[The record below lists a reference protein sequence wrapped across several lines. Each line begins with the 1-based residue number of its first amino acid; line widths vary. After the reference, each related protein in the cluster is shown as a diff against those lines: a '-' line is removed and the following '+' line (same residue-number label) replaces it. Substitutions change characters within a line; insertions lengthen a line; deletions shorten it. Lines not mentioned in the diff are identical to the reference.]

1 MFINRLR
8 KNATDK
14 TKLLNREAYDQINW
28 VNLDK
33 EKQLVNKN
41 LIVDGH
47 LPIVG
52 KADSFIPVWN
62 LKRYE
67 FLLKD
72 EMPDTVH
79 PKLWEQGK
87 MNIKTGLFQLT
98 DNIYQVR
105 GYDLANMSLVRGKT
119 GWIVIDCLTSQET
132 AEAALDLV
140 NKKFPSWPISGVII
154 THSHVDHY
162 GGVLG
167 VLNYNPIGNLK
178 VYVPNGFTDA
188 VIDEN
193 VNAGVAMS
201 RRSEYMYGEILFRDE
216 KGQIDC
222 GIGKYASIG
231 TITLSDNL
239 EVIKRGNNE
248 KYCEKIIDGV
258 KIQFHLSPQSE
269 APAEMSFYI
278 PSENSLCIAELCT
291 ASLHN
296 VYTLRGAEVRDPVAW
311 ADHIQEAIDLF
322 GQDLTTVFSVHNWP
336 RFGNEY
342 CIDYM
347 SKQRDLYQYMN
358 DQTLRLINKGYTID
372 EVGRMIEFPKSL
384 SDEWYNSPFYGTVDH
399 NVKAIYQKYMGWFNG
414 NPVDLNPLLPQD
426 SATRYVAYMGGEDSV
441 IEKARRS
448 YEEGEYQWVAQVT
461 KQVIFTN
468 PCNNEAKLLCADA
481 LEQLGYVAE
490 SGPWRNIYLM
500 GAFELRYGKLPLSVT
515 TVSDETLDNIPL
527 ENVLNL
533 FSIRI
538 DGRKAGEMDF
548 KINFNITDREEEAA
562 TEIKRGIFRYLGD
575 SILNDAEVGVT
586 MTKKVLYELA
596 TTNNRPPVS
605 EISVTGDIEKWMMF
619 LCTHDTINQ
628 IFNIMTPMPKYQG

>member
-1 MFINRLR
+1 MENYLR
-8 KNATDK
+8 KDATVK
-14 TKLLNREAYDQINW
+14 TKLMNKEAYDQINW
-28 VNLDK
+28 TKLEE
-33 EKQLVNKN
+33 EKQLANKN
-41 LIVDGH
+41 RIIDGG
-47 LPIVG
+47 LPVVG
-52 KADSFIPVWN
+52 NANSFIPVWD
-62 LKRYE
+62 LKRYA

-72 EMPDTVH
+72 QMADTVH

-87 MNIKTGLFQLT
+87 MNITTGLFQVT
-98 DNIYQVR
+98 ENIYQVR

-119 GWIVIDCLTSQET
+119 GWIVIDCLTCQET

-140 NKKFPSWPISGVII
+140 HKKFPDWPISAIII

-167 VLNYNPIGNLK
+167 VLNYNPVNHLK
-178 VYVPNGFTDA
+178 VYVPQGFTDA

-201 RRSEYMYGEILFRDE
+201 RRSDYMYGEILLRDE

-231 TITLSDNL
+231 TITLWDNL
-239 EVIKRGNNE
+239 KTIRRGNNE
-248 KYCEKIIDGV
+248 KYCEKIIDGIT
-258 KIQFHLSPQSE
+258 IQFHLSPNSE
-269 APAEMSFYI
+269 APSEMSFYI
-278 PSENSLCIAELCT
+278 PSETTLCIAEMCT

-322 GQDLTTVFSVHNWP
+322 GNDLTTVFSVHNWP
-336 RFGNEY
+336 RFGHDY

-372 EVGRMIEFPKSL
+372 EVGRLLEFPESL
-384 SDEWYNSPFYGTVDH
+384 SDEWYNSPFYGTINH

-426 SATRYVAYMGGEDSV
+426 SASRYVTYMGGEERV
-441 IEKARRS
+441 IEKAKKS
-448 YEEGEYQWVAQVT
+448 FDEGEYQWVAQVM
-461 KQVIFTN
+461 KQVIFAN
-468 PCNNEAKLLCADA
+468 PYNDDAKMLCADA

-490 SGPWRNIYLM
+490 SGPWRNIFLM

-515 TVSDETLDNIPL
+515 TISEDTLDNIPL
-527 ENVLNL
+527 ANVLNL
-533 FSIRI
+533 LSIRV
-538 DGRKAGEMDF
+538 DGRKAGDMDF
-548 KINFNITDREEEAA
+548 KINFYITDREEEAA
-562 TEIKRGIFRYLGD
+562 TEMKRGIFRYLGD
-575 SILNDAEVGVT
+575 TLLDDAEVGVS
-586 MTKKVLYELA
+586 MPKKVLYTLA
-596 TTNNRPPVS
+596 TTNNRPPTS
-605 EISVTGDIEKWMMF
+605 DITITGDREKWMMF
-619 LCTHDTINQ
+619 LCTQDTINQ
-628 IFNIMTPMPKYQG
+628 VFNIMTPLPKYPR